1 MNRRTS
7 ATIAVRTRLGVVA
20 VALILA
26 ACAPTSSPAASATGG
41 PSESP
46 DGTPAS
52 TAAGEA
58 IIVGA
63 LNPLTGEGGA
73 YGAGM
78 AAAIKIAVEEVNAA
92 GGPLGRTVE
101 VVYEDDATD
110 PDQAV
115 RGAEKL
121 INVDGAQ
128 AILGTWASSSTLAV
142 APLTIEA
149 GVIEM
154 NTSGNPDITTLDDN
168 DTVFRTGGSD
178 KIQGAVIA
186 RAMYEQGTRRIT
198 ILANQQAGTIGA
210 AEAFQSTFE
219 EEGGEVI
226 ELVVYADNQPSYRT
240 EIQQVLATD
249 PELVF
254 LAGYQPDATII
265 LREAFELGADVSW
278 LSQLFAVN
286 QQVVDTLGPEPVE
299 GVQTYDLVADEEAEA
314 YARLKAA
321 YEDETGAPLLENIYA
336 PLCYDQVILYAL
348 GVEMAGTTDG
358 PAVGQAILE
367 ISRPPGEK
375 VFSFAEGVE
384 LLREGM
390 DIDYDGASGP
400 IDFDD
405 TGDQTPVMGI
415 WQIVSGEFEFQ
426 GTSE

>member
-1 MNRRTS
+1 
-7 ATIAVRTRLGVVA
+7 
-20 VALILA
+20 
-26 ACAPTSSPAASATGG
+26 
-41 PSESP
+41 
-46 DGTPAS
+46 
-52 TAAGEA
+52 
-58 IIVGA
+58 
-63 LNPLTGEGGA
+63 
-73 YGAGM
+73 
-78 AAAIKIAVEEVNAA
+78 
-92 GGPLGRTVE
+92 
-101 VVYEDDATD
+101 
-110 PDQAV
+110 
-115 RGAEKL
+115 
-121 INVDGAQ
+121 
-128 AILGTWASSSTLAV
+128 
-142 APLTIEA
+142 
-149 GVIEM
+149 
-154 NTSGNPDITTLDDN
+154 
-168 DTVFRTGGSD
+168 
-178 KIQGAVIA
+178 
-186 RAMYEQGTRRIT
+186 MYEQGTRRIT